1 MPSESFIVSKKVRGE
16 LVVWTETYQNLERGV
31 DAETIVTSSGM
42 STTKV
47 LGVAVRSQSHLADFS
62 TSRQAC
68 LVRSKQKNFS
78 AK

>member
-42 STTKV
+42 STTNK
-47 LGVAVRSQSHLADFS
+47 GVKGGGSQPDGLSQSV
-62 TSRQAC
+62 QW
-68 LVRSKQKNFS
+68 
-78 AK
+78 